1 MKSRKVGAMS
11 GEVSEIVTG
20 GPWSPLRIAMYRSL
34 WIAALVSNVG
44 TFMHV
49 VAAGWAMTSLTD
61 SPTLVGLVQTSWA
74 VPGFVLALHAGAF
87 ADMVERRRLIALTQV
102 LALAIAAALGVLE
115 MTGNL
120 GVTTLLVGTFLESVA
135 LTIAA
140 PAFMALTPQIVGTQY
155 LSQAFGL
162 DSVSRNIAQSVGP
175 ALAGAVIAFTSP
187 GAVFM
192 LNAVSFVGILL
203 VVKKLPAF
211 SVQVHRDEKINRVI
225 LGGIKHVVHTTNL
238 RNIAMRLALM
248 LCATA
253 SLNAIL
259 PVVAKNLL
267 NVDASGFG
275 ILAGALGVGAVL
287 AVWLLPLFRRHMS
300 SESMLLLAAFMWAGA
315 VVIFALVRGLV
326 AAVPILVL
334 NGAALMVMINTLFST
349 FIAQLPDHLR
359 GRGSSIGM
367 LMAWLGTSIG
377 AFAWGFTASS
387 TSVRVALIA
396 SAAVTAG
403 IGVLNRVV
411 LPLGADTN

>member
-1 MKSRKVGAMS
+1 MS
-11 GEVSEIVTG
+11 GEVSSNVSG

-44 TFMHV
+44 TFMHI

-120 GVTTLLVGTFLESVA
+120 GVSTLLAGTFLESVA

-140 PAFMALTPQIVGTQY
+140 PAFMALTPQLVGTKY

-162 DSVSRNIAQSVGP
+162 DSVSRNIAQSIGP

-187 GAVFM
+187 GAVFV
-192 LNAVSFVGILL
+192 LNAVSFVGILI
-203 VVKKLPAF
+203 VVRKIPTFTA
-211 SVQVHRDEKINRVI
+211 QVESASKINHVI
-225 LGGIKHVVHTTNL
+225 KDGIKHVVRTAQL
-238 RNIAMRLALM
+238 RNIALRLALV
-248 LCATA
+248 LGATA
-253 SLNAIL
+253 SLNSVM
-259 PVVAKNLL
+259 PVVAKESL
-267 NVDASGFG
+267 NVGSSGFG
-275 ILAGALGVGAVL
+275 ILAGALGVGSVL
-287 AVWLLPLFRRHMS
+287 AVWLLPILRKKLNAELLAVVASTVWAVATVWFAQS
-300 SESMLLLAAFMWAGA
+300 TSLLTAVPALLLCGA
-315 VVIFALVRGLV
+315 T
-326 AAVPILVL
+326 
-334 NGAALMVMINTLFST
+334 LMVLMNVLFST

-367 LMAWLGTSIG
+367 LMAWLGTSVG
-377 AFAWGFTASS
+377 AFAWGYTASS

-396 SAAVTAG
+396 SAALTAG
-403 IGVLNRVV
+403 IGVLNRVA
-411 LPLGADTN
+411 LPLGAETN

>member
-1 MKSRKVGAMS
+1 MS
-11 GEVSEIVTG
+11 GQVSANVTG
-20 GPWSPLRIAMYRSL
+20 GPWLPLRIAMYRSL

-44 TFMHV
+44 TFMHI

-102 LALAIAAALGVLE
+102 LALAIAAGLGVLE

-140 PAFMALTPQIVGTQY
+140 PAFMALTPQLVGTQH

-175 ALAGAVIAFTSP
+175 ALAGAVIAFTNP
-187 GAVFM
+187 GAVFV
-192 LNAVSFVGILL
+192 LNAVSFVGILI
-203 VVKKLPAF
+203 VVRKLPKF
-211 SVQVHRDEKINRVI
+211 TVQVESASKINHVI
-225 LGGIKHVVHTTNL
+225 KDGIKHVVRTAQL
-238 RNIAMRLALM
+238 RNIALRLALV
-248 LCATA
+248 LGATA
-253 SLNAIL
+253 SLNSVM
-259 PVVAKNLL
+259 PVVAKESL
-267 NVDASGFG
+267 NVGSSGFG
-275 ILAGALGVGAVL
+275 ILAGALGVGSVL
-287 AVWLLPLFRRHMS
+287 AVWLLPILRKKLNA
-300 SESMLLLAAFMWAGA
+300 ELLAVVASTIWAVA
-315 VVIFALVRGLV
+315 TIWFAQSTSLLT
-326 AAVPILVL
+326 AVPALLIC
-334 NGAALMVMINTLFST
+334 GAMLMVLMNVLFST

-377 AFAWGFTASS
+377 AFAWGYTASS

-396 SAAVTAG
+396 SAALTAA
-403 IGVLNRVV
+403 IGVLNRVA
-411 LPLGADTN
+411 LPLGDETN

>member
-1 MKSRKVGAMS
+1 MS
-11 GEVSEIVTG
+11 GEVEPVWGS
-20 GPWSPLRIAMYRSL
+20 GPWSPLRVAVYRSM

-44 TFMHV
+44 TFMHI

-74 VPGFVLALHAGAF
+74 VPGFALALHAGAF

-120 GVTTLLVGTFLESVA
+120 GVTTLLAGTFLESVA

-140 PAFMALTPQIVGTQY
+140 PAFMALTPQLVGTKY

-187 GAVFM
+187 GAVFV
-192 LNAVSFVGILL
+192 LNAVSFVGILF
-203 VVKKLPAF
+203 VVRKLPTF
-211 SVQVHRDEKINRVI
+211 SAQVESASKINHVI
-225 LGGIKHVVHTTNL
+225 QDGIKHVVRTAQL
-238 RNIAMRLALM
+238 RNIALRLALV
-248 LCATA
+248 LGATA
-253 SLNAIL
+253 SLNSVM
-259 PVVAKNLL
+259 PVVAKESLK
-267 NVDASGFG
+267 VGSSGFG
-275 ILAGALGVGAVL
+275 VLAGALGVGSVL
-287 AVWLLPLFRRHMS
+287 AVWLLPILRKHLHA
-300 SESMLLLAAFMWAGA
+300 EILAMMASFVWAA
-315 VVIFALVRGLV
+315 
-326 AAVPILVL
+326 AAVGFAQSTTLFTAVPALLVC
-334 NGAALMVMINTLFST
+334 GATLMVLMNVLFST
-349 FIAQLPDHLR
+349 FIALLPDHLR

-367 LMAWLGTSIG
+367 LMAWLGTSVG

-387 TSVRVALIA
+387 TSVRIALIA

-403 IGVLNRVV
+403 IGVLNRVA
-411 LPLGADTN
+411 LPLGAETN

>member
-1 MKSRKVGAMS
+1 MS
-11 GEVSEIVTG
+11 GEVVPVSG
-20 GPWSPLRIAMYRSL
+20 SGPWSPLRIAVYRSM

-44 TFMHV
+44 TFMHI

-74 VPGFVLALHAGAF
+74 VPGFALALHAGAF

-102 LALAIAAALGVLE
+102 LALVIAAALGVLE

-120 GVTTLLVGTFLESVA
+120 GVTTLLAGTFLESVA

-140 PAFMALTPQIVGTQY
+140 PAFMALTPQLVGTKY

-187 GAVFM
+187 GAVFV
-192 LNAVSFVGILL
+192 LNAVSFVGILF
-203 VVKKLPAF
+203 VVRKLPTF
-211 SVQVHRDEKINRVI
+211 SAQVESASKINHVI
-225 LGGIKHVVHTTNL
+225 RDGIKHVVRTAQL
-238 RNIAMRLALM
+238 RNIAIRLALV
-248 LCATA
+248 LGATA
-253 SLNAIL
+253 SLNSVM
-259 PVVAKNLL
+259 PVVAKKSL
-267 NVDASGFG
+267 NVGSSGFG
-275 ILAGALGVGAVL
+275 MLAGALGVGSVL
-287 AVWLLPLFRRHMS
+287 AVWLLPILHKKMNAELLAMVASFVWAAAAVGFAQSTMLFTAIPA
-300 SESMLLLAAFMWAGA
+300 LLLCGA
-315 VVIFALVRGLV
+315 T
-326 AAVPILVL
+326 
-334 NGAALMVMINTLFST
+334 LMVLMNVLFST
-349 FIAQLPDHLR
+349 FIALLPDHLR

-367 LMAWLGTSIG
+367 LMAWLGTSVG

-403 IGVLNRVV
+403 IGVLNRVA
-411 LPLGADTN
+411 LPLGAETN

>member
-1 MKSRKVGAMS
+1 MS
-11 GEVSEIVTG
+11 GEVVPVSG
-20 GPWSPLRIAMYRSL
+20 SGPWSPLRIAVYRSM

-44 TFMHV
+44 TFMHI

-74 VPGFVLALHAGAF
+74 VPGFALALHAGAF

-120 GVTTLLVGTFLESVA
+120 GVTTLLAGTFLESVA

-140 PAFMALTPQIVGTQY
+140 PAFMALTPQLVGTKY

-187 GAVFM
+187 GAVFV
-192 LNAVSFVGILL
+192 LNAVSFVGILF
-203 VVKKLPAF
+203 VVRKLPTF
-211 SVQVHRDEKINRVI
+211 SAQVKSASKINHVI
-225 LGGIKHVVHTTNL
+225 KDGIKHVVRTAQL
-238 RNIAMRLALM
+238 RNIALRLALV
-248 LCATA
+248 LGATA
-253 SLNAIL
+253 SLNSVM
-259 PVVAKNLL
+259 PVVAKESLK
-267 NVDASGFG
+267 VGSSGFG
-275 ILAGALGVGAVL
+275 VLAGALGVGSVL
-287 AVWLLPLFRRHMS
+287 AVWLLPILHKKMNAELLAMVASFVWAAAAVGFAQSTMLFTAIPA
-300 SESMLLLAAFMWAGA
+300 LLLCGA
-315 VVIFALVRGLV
+315 T
-326 AAVPILVL
+326 
-334 NGAALMVMINTLFST
+334 LMVLMNVLFST
-349 FIAQLPDHLR
+349 FIALLPDHLR

-367 LMAWLGTSIG
+367 LMAWLGTSVG

-387 TSVRVALIA
+387 TSVRAALIA

-403 IGVLNRVV
+403 IGVLNRVA
-411 LPLGADTN
+411 LPLGAERN

>member
-1 MKSRKVGAMS
+1 
-11 GEVSEIVTG
+11 
-20 GPWSPLRIAMYRSL
+20 MYRSL

-44 TFMHV
+44 TFMHI

-102 LALAIAAALGVLE
+102 LALVIAAALGVLE

-140 PAFMALTPQIVGTQY
+140 PAFMALTPQLVGMQS

-175 ALAGAVIAFTSP
+175 ALAGAVIAFTNP
-187 GAVFM
+187 GAVFI
-192 LNAVSFVGILL
+192 LNAVSFVGILI
-203 VVKKLPAF
+203 VVRKLPKF
-211 SVQVHRDEKINRVI
+211 TIQVESASKINHVI
-225 LGGIKHVVHTTNL
+225 KDGIKHVVRTAQL
-238 RNIAMRLALM
+238 RNIALRLALV
-248 LCATA
+248 LGATA
-253 SLNAIL
+253 SLNSVL
-259 PVVAKNLL
+259 PVVAKESL
-267 NVDASGFG
+267 NVGSSGFG
-275 ILAGALGVGAVL
+275 VLAGALGVGSVL
-287 AVWLLPLFRRHMS
+287 AVWLLPILRKKMKSELLAVAASFVWAAAAVGFAQS
-300 SESMLLLAAFMWAGA
+300 STLLTAVPALLLCGA
-315 VVIFALVRGLV
+315 T
-326 AAVPILVL
+326 
-334 NGAALMVMINTLFST
+334 LMVLMNVLFST
-349 FIAQLPDHLR
+349 FIALLPDHLR

-367 LMAWLGTSIG
+367 LMAWLGTSVG

-403 IGVLNRVV
+403 IGVLNRVA
-411 LPLGADTN
+411 LPLGAETN

>member
-1 MKSRKVGAMS
+1 MS
-11 GEVSEIVTG
+11 GEVVPVSG
-20 GPWSPLRIAMYRSL
+20 SGPWSPLRIAVYRSM

-44 TFMHV
+44 TFMHI

-74 VPGFVLALHAGAF
+74 VPGFALALHAGAF

-120 GVTTLLVGTFLESVA
+120 GVTTLLAGTFLESVA

-140 PAFMALTPQIVGTQY
+140 PAFMALTPQLVGTKY

-187 GAVFM
+187 GAVFV
-192 LNAVSFVGILL
+192 LNAVSFVGILF
-203 VVKKLPAF
+203 VVRKLPTF
-211 SVQVHRDEKINRVI
+211 SAQVESASKINHVI
-225 LGGIKHVVHTTNL
+225 KDGIKHVVRTAQL
-238 RNIAMRLALM
+238 RNIALRLALV
-248 LCATA
+248 LGATA
-253 SLNAIL
+253 SLNSVM
-259 PVVAKNLL
+259 PVVAKESLK
-267 NVDASGFG
+267 VGSSGFG
-275 ILAGALGVGAVL
+275 VLAGALGVGSVL
-287 AVWLLPLFRRHMS
+287 AVWLLPILRKHLHA
-300 SESMLLLAAFMWAGA
+300 EILAMMASFVWAA
-315 VVIFALVRGLV
+315 
-326 AAVPILVL
+326 AAVGFAQSRTLFTAVPALLVC
-334 NGAALMVMINTLFST
+334 GATLMVLMNVLFST
-349 FIAQLPDHLR
+349 FIALLPDHLR

-367 LMAWLGTSIG
+367 LMAWLGTSVG

-403 IGVLNRVV
+403 IGVLNRVA
-411 LPLGADTN
+411 LPLGAETN

>member
-1 MKSRKVGAMS
+1 MNA
-11 GEVSEIVTG
+11 EVSAHVVG

-44 TFMHV
+44 TFMHI
-49 VAAGWAMTSLTD
+49 VAAGWAMTSLTE

-87 ADMVERRRLIALTQV
+87 ADMVERRRLIAITQV
-102 LALAIAAALGVLE
+102 LALGIAATLGVLE

-140 PAFMALTPQIVGTQY
+140 PAFMALTPQLVGTQY

-187 GAVFM
+187 GAVFV
-192 LNAVSFVGILL
+192 LNAVSFVGILI
-203 VVKKLPAF
+203 VVRKLPQF
-211 SVQVHRDEKINRVI
+211 TVQVESASKINHVI
-225 LGGIKHVVHTTNL
+225 KDGIKHVVRTAQL
-238 RNIAMRLALM
+238 RNIALRLALV
-248 LCATA
+248 LGATA
-253 SLNAIL
+253 SLNSVM
-259 PVVAKNLL
+259 PVVAKESL
-267 NVDASGFG
+267 NVGSGGFG
-275 ILAGALGVGAVL
+275 ILAGALGVGSVL
-287 AVWLLPLFRRHMS
+287 AVWLLPILRKKLNA
-300 SESMLLLAAFMWAGA
+300 ELLAVATTFVWAGA
-315 VVIFALVRGLV
+315 AVGFAQSSSLLT
-326 AAVPILVL
+326 AVPALL
-334 NGAALMVMINTLFST
+334 LCGATLMVLMNVLFST

-367 LMAWLGTSIG
+367 LMAWLGTSVG

-403 IGVLNRVV
+403 IGVLNRVA
-411 LPLGADTN
+411 LPLGAETN

>member
-1 MKSRKVGAMS
+1 MS
-11 GEVSEIVTG
+11 GEVVPVSG
-20 GPWSPLRIAMYRSL
+20 SGPWSPLRIAVYRSM

-44 TFMHV
+44 TFMHI

-74 VPGFVLALHAGAF
+74 VPGFALALHAGAF

-120 GVTTLLVGTFLESVA
+120 GVTTLLAGTFLESVA

-140 PAFMALTPQIVGTQY
+140 PAFMALTPQLVGTKY

-187 GAVFM
+187 GAVFV
-192 LNAVSFVGILL
+192 LNAVSFVGILF
-203 VVKKLPAF
+203 VVRKLPTF
-211 SVQVHRDEKINRVI
+211 SAQVESASKINHVI
-225 LGGIKHVVHTTNL
+225 QDGIKHVVRTAQL
-238 RNIAMRLALM
+238 RNIALRLAMVLG
-248 LCATA
+248 ATA
-253 SLNAIL
+253 SLNSVM
-259 PVVAKNLL
+259 PVVAKESLK
-267 NVDASGFG
+267 VGSSGFG
-275 ILAGALGVGAVL
+275 VLAGALGVGSVL
-287 AVWLLPLFRRHMS
+287 AVWLLPILRKYLHA
-300 SESMLLLAAFMWAGA
+300 ETLAMMASFVWAA
-315 VVIFALVRGLV
+315 
-326 AAVPILVL
+326 AAVGFAQSTTLFTAVPALLVC
-334 NGAALMVMINTLFST
+334 GATLMVLMNVLFST
-349 FIAQLPDHLR
+349 FIALLPDHLR

-367 LMAWLGTSIG
+367 LMAWLGTSVG

-387 TSVRVALIA
+387 TSVRIALIA

-403 IGVLNRVV
+403 IGVLNRVA
-411 LPLGADTN
+411 LPLGAETN

>member
-1 MKSRKVGAMS
+1 MS
-11 GEVSEIVTG
+11 GEVSAHVTG

-44 TFMHV
+44 TFMHI

-102 LALAIAAALGVLE
+102 LALAIAAGLGVLE

-140 PAFMALTPQIVGTQY
+140 PAFMALTPQLVGTQH

-175 ALAGAVIAFTSP
+175 ALAGAVIAFTNP
-187 GAVFM
+187 GAVFV
-192 LNAVSFVGILL
+192 LNAVSFVGILI
-203 VVKKLPAF
+203 VVRKLPKFTA
-211 SVQVHRDEKINRVI
+211 QVESASKINHVI
-225 LGGIKHVVHTTNL
+225 KDGIKHVVRTAQL
-238 RNIAMRLALM
+238 RNIALRLALV
-248 LCATA
+248 LGATA
-253 SLNAIL
+253 SLNSVM
-259 PVVAKNLL
+259 PVVAKESLK
-267 NVDASGFG
+267 VGSSGFG
-275 ILAGALGVGAVL
+275 ILAGALGVGSVL
-287 AVWLLPLFRRHMS
+287 AVWLLPILRKKLNAELLAVVASTVWAVATVWFAQS
-300 SESMLLLAAFMWAGA
+300 TSLLTAVPALLLCGA
-315 VVIFALVRGLV
+315 M
-326 AAVPILVL
+326 
-334 NGAALMVMINTLFST
+334 LMVLMNVLFST

-377 AFAWGFTASS
+377 AFAWGYTASS
-387 TSVRVALIA
+387 TSVHVALIA
-396 SAAVTAG
+396 SAALTAA
-403 IGVLNRVV
+403 IGVLNRVA
-411 LPLGADTN
+411 LPLGDETN

>member
-1 MKSRKVGAMS
+1 MNNEVLRKSA
-11 GEVSEIVTG
+11 G

-34 WIAALVSNVG
+34 WIAALVSNIG
-44 TFMHV
+44 TFMHI

-102 LALAIAAALGVLE
+102 LALAIAAGLGVLE

-140 PAFMALTPQIVGTQY
+140 PAFMALTPQLVGTQY

-187 GAVFM
+187 GAVFV
-192 LNAVSFVGILL
+192 LNGVSFVGILL

-211 SVQVHRDEKINRVI
+211 TVHVDSAEKINRVI
-225 LGGIKHVVHTTNL
+225 VDGIKHVVHTQSL
-238 RNIAMRLALM
+238 RNIALRLAFM
-248 LCATA
+248 LGSTA
-253 SLNAIL
+253 SLNAML
-259 PVVAKNLL
+259 PVVAKDSLK
-267 NVDASGFG
+267 VDAGGFG

-287 AVWLLPLFRRHMS
+287 AVWLLPLLRKSMT
-300 SESMLLLAAFMWAGA
+300 SESMLLMAPFVWAGVI
-315 VVIFALVRGLV
+315 VVFALVHDMV
-326 AAVPILVL
+326 VAVPALL
-334 NGAALMVMINTLFST
+334 LSGAALMIMINTLFSL

-367 LMAWLGTSIG
+367 LMAWLGTSVG

-387 TSVRVALIA
+387 TSIRVALIA

-411 LPLGADTN
+411 LPLGAETN

>member
-1 MKSRKVGAMS
+1 
-11 GEVSEIVTG
+11 
-20 GPWSPLRIAMYRSL
+20 MYRSL

-44 TFMHV
+44 TFMHI

-115 MTGNL
+115 ITGNL
-120 GVTTLLVGTFLESVA
+120 GVTALLAGTFLESVA

-140 PAFMALTPQIVGTQY
+140 PAFMALTPQLVGTQH

-187 GAVFM
+187 GAVFV
-192 LNAVSFVGILL
+192 LNAVSFVGILF
-203 VVKKLPAF
+203 VVRKLPTF
-211 SVQVHRDEKINRVI
+211 SAQVESASKINHVI
-225 LGGIKHVVHTTNL
+225 RDGIKHVVRTAQL
-238 RNIAMRLALM
+238 RNIAIRLALV
-248 LCATA
+248 LGATA
-253 SLNAIL
+253 SLNSVM
-259 PVVAKNLL
+259 PVVAKKSL
-267 NVDASGFG
+267 NVGSSGFG
-275 ILAGALGVGAVL
+275 MLAGALGVGSVL
-287 AVWLLPLFRRHMS
+287 AVWLLPILHKKMNAELLAMVASFVWAAAAVGFAQSTMLFS
-300 SESMLLLAAFMWAGA
+300 AIPALLLCGA
-315 VVIFALVRGLV
+315 T
-326 AAVPILVL
+326 
-334 NGAALMVMINTLFST
+334 LMVLMNVLFST

-367 LMAWLGTSIG
+367 LMAWLGTSVG

-403 IGVLNRVV
+403 IGALNRVA
-411 LPLGADTN
+411 LPLGAETN

>member
-1 MKSRKVGAMS
+1 MN
-11 GEVSEIVTG
+11 GEVSAKVTG

-44 TFMHV
+44 TFMHI
-49 VAAGWAMTSLTD
+49 VAAGWAMISLTD

-102 LALAIAAALGVLE
+102 LALAIAAGLGVLE

-140 PAFMALTPQIVGTQY
+140 PAFMALTPQLVGTQY

-175 ALAGAVIAFTSP
+175 ALAGAVIAFTNP
-187 GAVFM
+187 GAVFA
-192 LNAVSFVGILL
+192 LNAVSFVGILI
-203 VVKKLPAF
+203 VVRKLPKF
-211 SVQVHRDEKINRVI
+211 TVQVESASKINHVI
-225 LGGIKHVVHTTNL
+225 KDGIRHVVRTAQL
-238 RNIAMRLALM
+238 RNIALRLALI
-248 LCATA
+248 LGATA
-253 SLNAIL
+253 SLNSVM
-259 PVVAKNLL
+259 PVVAKESL
-267 NVDASGFG
+267 NVGSSGFG
-275 ILAGALGVGAVL
+275 ILAGAFGVGSVL
-287 AVWLLPLFRRHMS
+287 AVWLLPILRKKLNVELLAVVATIVWAVATVGFAQS
-300 SESMLLLAAFMWAGA
+300 TSLLTAVPALLLCGA
-315 VVIFALVRGLV
+315 M
-326 AAVPILVL
+326 
-334 NGAALMVMINTLFST
+334 LMVLMNVLFST

-367 LMAWLGTSIG
+367 LMAWLGTSVG

-403 IGVLNRVV
+403 IGVLNRVA
-411 LPLGADTN
+411 LPLGSETN

>member
-1 MKSRKVGAMS
+1 MQSCKFGAMS
-11 GEVSEIVTG
+11 GEVSANVTG

-44 TFMHV
+44 TFMHI
-49 VAAGWAMTSLTD
+49 VAAGWAMTSLTE

-102 LALAIAAALGVLE
+102 LALFIAAGLGVLE

-140 PAFMALTPQIVGTQY
+140 PAFMALTPQLVGTQY

-187 GAVFM
+187 GAVFVV
-192 LNAVSFVGILL
+192 NAISFVGILL

-211 SVQVHRDEKINRVI
+211 SVHVHRDEKINRVI

-259 PVVAKNLL
+259 PVVAKDLL

-367 LMAWLGTSIG
+367 LMAWLGTSVG

-403 IGVLNRVV
+403 MGVLNRVA
-411 LPLGADTN
+411 LPLGTETN

>member
-1 MKSRKVGAMS
+1 MS
-11 GEVSEIVTG
+11 GEVVPDLGI
-20 GPWSPLRIAMYRSL
+20 GPWSPLRIAVYRSM
-34 WIAALVSNVG
+34 WTAALVSNVG
-44 TFMHV
+44 TFMHI

-74 VPGFVLALHAGAF
+74 VPGFALALHAGAF

-120 GVTTLLVGTFLESVA
+120 GVTTLLAGTFFESVA

-140 PAFMALTPQIVGTQY
+140 PAFMALTPQLVGTQY

-175 ALAGAVIAFTSP
+175 ALAGAVISFTRP
-187 GAVFM
+187 GAVFV
-192 LNAVSFVGILL
+192 LNAVSFVGIL
-203 VVKKLPAF
+203 VVVRKLPKF
-211 SVQVHRDEKINRVI
+211 TVQVESASKINHVI
-225 LGGIKHVVHTTNL
+225 KDGIKHVVHTAQL
-238 RNIAMRLALM
+238 RNIAVRLALM
-248 LCATA
+248 LGSTA
-253 SLNAIL
+253 SLNAML
-259 PVVAKNLL
+259 PVVAKNSL

-287 AVWLLPLFRRHMS
+287 AVWLLPLLRKSMT
-300 SESMLLLAAFMWAGA
+300 SESMLLVASFVWAG
-315 VVIFALVRGLV
+315 VIVIFALASDMVV
-326 AAVPILVL
+326 AVPALL
-334 NGAALMVMINTLFST
+334 LSGAALMVMINTLFAT

-367 LMAWLGTSIG
+367 LMAWLGTSVG

-403 IGVLNRVV
+403 IGVLNRVA
-411 LPLGADTN
+411 LPLGAETN

>member
-1 MKSRKVGAMS
+1 MS
-11 GEVSEIVTG
+11 GEVSSNVSG

-44 TFMHV
+44 TFMHI

-74 VPGFVLALHAGAF
+74 VPGFALALHAGAF

-120 GVTTLLVGTFLESVA
+120 GVSTLLAGTFLESVA

-140 PAFMALTPQIVGTQY
+140 PAFMALTPQLVGTKY

-162 DSVSRNIAQSVGP
+162 DSVSRNIAQSIGP

-187 GAVFM
+187 GAVFV
-192 LNAVSFVGILL
+192 LNAVSFVGILI
-203 VVKKLPAF
+203 VVRKIPTFTA
-211 SVQVHRDEKINRVI
+211 QVESASKINHVI
-225 LGGIKHVVHTTNL
+225 RDGIRHVVHTAQL
-238 RNIAMRLALM
+238 RNIALRLALV
-248 LCATA
+248 LGATA
-253 SLNAIL
+253 SLNAVM
-259 PVVAKNLL
+259 PVVAKKSL
-267 NVDASGFG
+267 NVGSSGFG
-275 ILAGALGVGAVL
+275 VLAGALGVGSVM
-287 AVWLLPLFRRHMS
+287 AVWLLPILRKKLQA
-300 SESMLLLAAFMWAGA
+300 ELLAVTASFAWAA
-315 VVIFALVRGLV
+315 
-326 AAVPILVL
+326 AAVAFAQSTTLITAVPALLVC
-334 NGAALMVMINTLFST
+334 GATLMVLMNVLFST

-367 LMAWLGTSIG
+367 LMAWLGTSVG
-377 AFAWGFTASS
+377 AFAWGYTASS

-396 SAAVTAG
+396 SAALTAG
-403 IGVLNRVV
+403 IGVLNRVA
-411 LPLGADTN
+411 LPLGAETN

>member
-1 MKSRKVGAMS
+1 MS
-11 GEVSEIVTG
+11 GEVVPVSG
-20 GPWSPLRIAMYRSL
+20 SGPWSPLRIAVYRSM

-44 TFMHV
+44 TFMHI

-74 VPGFVLALHAGAF
+74 VPGFALALHAGAF

-120 GVTTLLVGTFLESVA
+120 GVTTLLAGTFFESVA

-140 PAFMALTPQIVGTQY
+140 PAFMALTPQLVGTKY

-187 GAVFM
+187 GAVFV
-192 LNAVSFVGILL
+192 LNAVSFVGILF
-203 VVKKLPAF
+203 VVRKLPTF
-211 SVQVHRDEKINRVI
+211 SAQVESASKINHVI
-225 LGGIKHVVHTTNL
+225 QDGIKHVVRTAQL
-238 RNIAMRLALM
+238 RNIALRLAMVLG
-248 LCATA
+248 ATA
-253 SLNAIL
+253 SLNSVM
-259 PVVAKNLL
+259 PVVAKESLK
-267 NVDASGFG
+267 VGSSGFG
-275 ILAGALGVGAVL
+275 VLAGALGVGSVL
-287 AVWLLPLFRRHMS
+287 AVWLLPILRKHLHA
-300 SESMLLLAAFMWAGA
+300 EILAMMASFVWAA
-315 VVIFALVRGLV
+315 
-326 AAVPILVL
+326 AAVGFAQSTTLFTAVPALLVC
-334 NGAALMVMINTLFST
+334 GATLMVLMNVLFST
-349 FIAQLPDHLR
+349 FIALLPDHLR

-367 LMAWLGTSIG
+367 LMAWLGTSVG

-387 TSVRVALIA
+387 TSVRIALIA

-403 IGVLNRVV
+403 IGVLNRVA
-411 LPLGADTN
+411 LPLGAETN

>member
-1 MKSRKVGAMS
+1 
-11 GEVSEIVTG
+11 
-20 GPWSPLRIAMYRSL
+20 MYRSL

-44 TFMHV
+44 TFMHI
-49 VAAGWAMTSLTD
+49 VAAGWAMTSLTV

-87 ADMVERRRLIALTQV
+87 ADMVERRRLIAITQV
-102 LALAIAAALGVLE
+102 LALGIAATLGVLE

-140 PAFMALTPQIVGTQY
+140 PAFMALTPQLVGTQY

-187 GAVFM
+187 GAVFV
-192 LNAVSFVGILL
+192 LNAVSFVGILI
-203 VVKKLPAF
+203 VVRKLPKF
-211 SVQVHRDEKINRVI
+211 TVQVESASKINHVI
-225 LGGIKHVVHTTNL
+225 KDGIKHVVRTAQL
-238 RNIAMRLALM
+238 RNIALRLALV
-248 LCATA
+248 LGATA
-253 SLNAIL
+253 SLNSVM
-259 PVVAKNLL
+259 PVVAKESL
-267 NVDASGFG
+267 NVGSGGFG
-275 ILAGALGVGAVL
+275 ILAGALGVGSVL
-287 AVWLLPLFRRHMS
+287 AVWLLPILRKKLNA
-300 SESMLLLAAFMWAGA
+300 ELLAVATTFVWAGA
-315 VVIFALVRGLV
+315 AVGFAQSSSLLT
-326 AAVPILVL
+326 AVPALL
-334 NGAALMVMINTLFST
+334 LCGATLMVLMNVLFST

-367 LMAWLGTSIG
+367 LMAWLGTSVG

-403 IGVLNRVV
+403 IGVLNRVA
-411 LPLGADTN
+411 LPLGAETN

>member
-1 MKSRKVGAMS
+1 MS
-11 GEVSEIVTG
+11 GEVVPVSG
-20 GPWSPLRIAMYRSL
+20 SGPWSPLRIAVYRSM

-44 TFMHV
+44 TFMHI

-74 VPGFVLALHAGAF
+74 VPGFALALHAGAF

-120 GVTTLLVGTFLESVA
+120 GVTTLLAGTFFESVA

-140 PAFMALTPQIVGTQY
+140 PAFMALTPQLVGTKY

-187 GAVFM
+187 GAVFV
-192 LNAVSFVGILL
+192 LNAVSFVGILF
-203 VVKKLPAF
+203 VVRKLPTF
-211 SVQVHRDEKINRVI
+211 SAQVESASKINHVI
-225 LGGIKHVVHTTNL
+225 QDGIKHVVRTAQL
-238 RNIAMRLALM
+238 RNIALRLAMVLG
-248 LCATA
+248 ATA
-253 SLNAIL
+253 SLNSVM
-259 PVVAKNLL
+259 PVVAKESLK
-267 NVDASGFG
+267 VGSSGFG
-275 ILAGALGVGAVL
+275 VLAGALGVGSVL
-287 AVWLLPLFRRHMS
+287 AVWLLPILRKHLHA
-300 SESMLLLAAFMWAGA
+300 EILAMMASFVWAA
-315 VVIFALVRGLV
+315 
-326 AAVPILVL
+326 AAVGFAQSTTLFTAVPALLVC
-334 NGAALMVMINTLFST
+334 GATLMVLMNVLFST
-349 FIAQLPDHLR
+349 FIALLPDHLR

-367 LMAWLGTSIG
+367 LMAWLGTSVG

-403 IGVLNRVV
+403 IGVLNRVA
-411 LPLGADTN
+411 LPLGAETN

>member
-1 MKSRKVGAMS
+1 MN
-11 GEVSEIVTG
+11 GEVLSVSGG
-20 GPWSPLRIAMYRSL
+20 GPWSPLRIALYRSM

-44 TFMHV
+44 TFMHI

-74 VPGFVLALHAGAF
+74 VPGFALALHAGAF

-120 GVTTLLVGTFLESVA
+120 GVTTLLAGTFFESVA

-140 PAFMALTPQIVGTQY
+140 PAFMALTPQLVGTQY

-175 ALAGAVIAFTSP
+175 ALAGAVIAFTNP

-192 LNAVSFVGILL
+192 LNAVSFVGILF
-203 VVKKLPAF
+203 VVRKLPTF
-211 SVQVHRDEKINRVI
+211 SAQVESASKINHVI
-225 LGGIKHVVHTTNL
+225 RDGIKHVIHTAQL
-238 RNIAMRLALM
+238 RNIALRLALV
-248 LCATA
+248 LGATA
-253 SLNAIL
+253 SLNAVM
-259 PVVAKNLL
+259 PVVAKKSLH
-267 NVDASGFG
+267 VGSSGFG
-275 ILAGALGVGAVL
+275 LLAGALGVGSVL
-287 AVWLLPLFRRHMS
+287 AVWLLPILRKQLHPETLAMMASFVWATAAVGFAQS
-300 SESMLLLAAFMWAGA
+300 TTLLTAVPALLLCGA
-315 VVIFALVRGLV
+315 T
-326 AAVPILVL
+326 
-334 NGAALMVMINTLFST
+334 LMVLMNVLFST

-367 LMAWLGTSIG
+367 LMAWLGTSVG
-377 AFAWGFTASS
+377 AFAWGYTASS

-403 IGVLNRVV
+403 IGVLNRVA
-411 LPLGADTN
+411 LPLGAETN

>member
-1 MKSRKVGAMS
+1 MS
-11 GEVSEIVTG
+11 GEVEPVWGS
-20 GPWSPLRIAMYRSL
+20 GPWSPLRVAVYRSM

-44 TFMHV
+44 TFMHI

-74 VPGFVLALHAGAF
+74 VPGFALALHAGAF

-120 GVTTLLVGTFLESVA
+120 GVTTLLAGTFLESVA

-140 PAFMALTPQIVGTQY
+140 PAFMALTPQLVGTKY

-187 GAVFM
+187 GAVFV
-192 LNAVSFVGILL
+192 LNAVSFVGILF
-203 VVKKLPAF
+203 VVRKLPTF
-211 SVQVHRDEKINRVI
+211 SAQVESASKINHVI
-225 LGGIKHVVHTTNL
+225 QDGIKHVVRTAQL
-238 RNIAMRLALM
+238 RNIALRLAMVLG
-248 LCATA
+248 ATA
-253 SLNAIL
+253 SLNSVM
-259 PVVAKNLL
+259 PVVAKESLK
-267 NVDASGFG
+267 VGSSGFG
-275 ILAGALGVGAVL
+275 VLAGALGVGSVL
-287 AVWLLPLFRRHMS
+287 AVWLLPILRKHLHA
-300 SESMLLLAAFMWAGA
+300 EILAMMASFVWAA
-315 VVIFALVRGLV
+315 
-326 AAVPILVL
+326 AAVGFAQSTTLFTAVPALLVC
-334 NGAALMVMINTLFST
+334 GATLMVLMNVLFST
-349 FIAQLPDHLR
+349 FIALLPDHLR

-367 LMAWLGTSIG
+367 LMAWLGTSVG

-387 TSVRVALIA
+387 TSVRIALIA

-403 IGVLNRVV
+403 IGVLNRVA
-411 LPLGADTN
+411 LPLGAETN